1 MLQEQEQSVLT
12 NDILE
17 EVNQLYHAEDIQDQI
32 SCCVFIAEKTF
43 ELLKMIDKPDEN
55 NYKKQVV
62 HLFYQVVKR
71 NYARGKFT
79 KDQISLMTQMIEKS
93 RKPFVCEEEYFEL
106 IKENLKIYAM
116 HLERRFQYGIEKK
129 LLNETD
135 CHRAKARIQF
145 QNGRAELPGI
155 SCQKKEDFQ
164 PICESVGVTICEVK
178 KV

>member
-106 IKENLKIYAM
+106 DEKLYLNK
-116 HLERRFQYGIEKK
+116 LEIFPEGE
-129 LLNETD
+129 
-135 CHRAKARIQF
+135 
-145 QNGRAELPGI
+145 
-155 SCQKKEDFQ
+155 
-164 PICESVGVTICEVK
+164 
-178 KV
+178 